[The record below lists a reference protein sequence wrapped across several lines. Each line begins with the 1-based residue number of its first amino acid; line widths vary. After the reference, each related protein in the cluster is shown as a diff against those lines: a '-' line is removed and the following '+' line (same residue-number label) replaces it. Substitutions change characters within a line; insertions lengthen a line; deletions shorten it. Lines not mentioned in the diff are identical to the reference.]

1 MATLSAT
8 DLRQFL
14 WCPRT
19 VFFNRELG
27 IRPLLTGS
35 MKLGSSNSQQ
45 KEELL
50 KRRRFKKYGFSRVK
64 VLLEQNLHSASMGIS
79 GICDAVLETDLGF
92 FPIEIKT
99 GDTVYHRHKIQLA
112 VYGLLLNENGMD
124 CSDGFILLL
133 GSDNL
138 VKVQLEGD
146 LFAEAGKL
154 IKECKELVENDFI
167 PEGTE
172 DRKKCSNCEYNKF
185 CPDRW

>member
-1 MATLSAT
+1 
-8 DLRQFL
+8 
-14 WCPRT
+14 
-19 VFFNRELG
+19 
-27 IRPLLTGS
+27 